1 MNTNGEHLMNRA
13 SLLAL
18 SAAAILSAACS
29 TEPQGAQLTLT
40 MASTMAV
47 NSSATPGTETY
58 TDGQNTLTLTQVE
71 VVWREVELKPV
82 ETADC
87 DMIDEPAECHDFEV
101 GPVLVDIPL
110 GTVSRTFAIAVD
122 PGTYDELEFDFHK
135 ISGSDPADAAFIAA
149 HPDMADK
156 SIRVL
161 GTFNGQAF
169 VFESDLM
176 INQKFDLAPAMV
188 IDENTLNTN
197 VTVRVGLSQ
206 WFRDQAGMLVDPNE
220 GNKGGQY
227 ESIIQNNIKQ
237 SIDAFEDRDG
247 DGDDLDES

>member
-1 MNTNGEHLMNRA
+1 MNRA

-18 SAAAILSAACS
+18 SAATILTAACS
-29 TEPQGAQLTLT
+29 TEPQGAQLSLT

-47 NSSATPGTETY
+47 NGGATPGTETY

-87 DMIDEPAECHDFEV
+87 DVTPEPAECHDFEV

-110 GTVSRTFAIAVD
+110 GTVSRTFAIPVD

-135 ISGSDPADAAFIAA
+135 ISSSGPADAAFRAA
-149 HPDMADK
+149 HPDMIDK
-156 SIRVL
+156 SIRVR
-161 GTFNGQAF
+161 GTYNGQAF

-176 INQKFDLAPAMV
+176 INQQFDLAPALV

-206 WFRDQAGMLVDPNE
+206 WFRDQADMLVDPNE
-220 GNKGGQY
+220 GNEGGQY

-237 SIDAFEDRDG
+237 SIDAFEDRDS